1 MQVSA
6 VIITYNEEENIA
18 RCIDSIEG
26 VVKEIIVVDSF
37 STDNTVQ
44 IAKAKGAI
52 VFQNK
57 FEGYS
62 QQKNFGISKC
72 CEDFVLSLDA
82 DECLF

>member
-44 IAKAKGAI
+44 IAKVKGAI
-52 VFQNK
+52 VFKIN
-57 FEGYS
+57 EGYS
-62 QQKNFGISKC
+62 QQKNLVYQMLVILF
-72 CEDFVLSLDA
+72 
-82 DECLF
+82 CL